1 MELLK
6 LVGRLFMFA
15 VSVGEEHDRNQAQQ
29 DARDFYRNQNE
40 IYDYHSL
47 GIQHPTDYPRH

>member
-6 LVGRLFMFA
+6 TIGRLFMFA
-15 VSVGEEHDRNQAQQ
+15 VAVGEESDKARAEQN
-29 DARDFYRNQNE
+29 ARDFYRNQNE